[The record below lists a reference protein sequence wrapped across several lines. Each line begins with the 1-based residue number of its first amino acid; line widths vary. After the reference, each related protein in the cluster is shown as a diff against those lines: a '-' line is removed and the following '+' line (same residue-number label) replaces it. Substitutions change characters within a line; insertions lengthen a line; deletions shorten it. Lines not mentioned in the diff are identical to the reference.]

1 MIDKII
7 ERMSD
12 GAYKGINGTALLRLD
27 MEEMRQQHTEMVDKI
42 EDFEVQVEELKTPV
56 EKIQLGKRID
66 TMHRINF
73 WYEES
78 GSTIVRASNVEEAE
92 IILTKELDE
101 HGVDRIEYKTTNR
114 DFGSQGE

>member
-12 GAYKGINGTALLRLD
+12 GEYKGANGTALLSLD
-27 MEEMRQQHTEMVDKI
+27 MEELRQQHIGMVDKI
-42 EDFEVQVEELKTPV
+42 EELELIEELRTPV
-56 EKIQLGKRID
+56 EKLHLGKRVD
-66 TMHRINF
+66 TMYLINF

-92 IILTKELDE
+92 IMLTKELDE
-101 HGVDRIEYKTTNR
+101 YGVDRIEYKTTNR